1 MGERRCRCIT
11 MKGAT
16 ISQIASFGDEVEAK
30 KLYHDGP
37 PTRKESMLD
46 RLPFLIGLRYV
57 RAKRRNHFIS
67 FISLTSMLGLTLGV
81 AVLILVLSV
90 MNGFDRELRERVLG
104 MVPHVQIEQA
114 GGMSDWQPLV
124 EEVTEHPHVIGAA
137 PYIQQQGMFSV
148 GGRNHG
154 AMVNGIEPEWESKV
168 SIVDEHMQTGKLD
181 DLSAGSWHIVLGSIL
196 AQNLGVGVGDSV
208 TLLVPE
214 ASITPAGVF
223 PRLKRFTV
231 SGIFSVGADLDANLA
246 YANISD
252 MQTLARMGDDIGGLR
267 LELDDL
273 FLSGS
278 VTREVVDSLGQ
289 GYRGYD
295 WTYTRGNLFQAI
307 QMEKRMIALLLTVIV
322 AVAAFNIVSTLVM
335 VVTDK
340 RADIAILRTI
350 GATPRSIMGI
360 FIVQG
365 LAIGVIGI
373 LIGVVLGI
381 LLALT
386 VSDIIL
392 FVENVFG
399 IHFLDAGVYFVSE
412 LPSQLIWSDVSQ
424 IVTAAFVLTF
434 LSTLYPAWRAARV
447 QPAEVLRYE

>member
-1 MGERRCRCIT
+1 
-11 MKGAT
+11 
-16 ISQIASFGDEVEAK
+16 
-30 KLYHDGP
+30 
-37 PTRKESMLD
+37 MLD
-46 RLPFLIGLRYV
+46 RLPFLVGLRYV

-67 FISLTSMLGLTLGV
+67 FISLTSMLGLMLGV

-90 MNGFDRELRERVLG
+90 MNGFDHELRTRILG
-104 MVPHVQIEQA
+104 MVPHTKIESTE
-114 GGMSDWQPLV
+114 GLV
-124 EEVTEHPHVIGAA
+124 EWEALADRLTQRERVIGAA
-137 PYIQQQGMFSV
+137 PYVEQQGMFSA
-148 GGRNHG
+148 GGRNQG
-154 AMVNGIEPEWESKV
+154 AMVNGIDPDWEDQV
-168 SIVDEHMQTGKLD
+168 SIIGQHMRQGSLN
-181 DLSAGSWHIVLGSIL
+181 DLVPGEWNVVLGSML
-196 AQNLGVGVGDSV
+196 ARQLGVGVGDYV

-252 MQTLARMGDDIGGLR
+252 MQTLARLGDAVGGLR

-273 FLSGS
+273 FIAGS
-278 VTREVVDSLGQ
+278 ETQDIVNELGP
-289 GYRGYD
+289 GYRGTD
-295 WTYTRGNLFQAI
+295 WTFSHGNLFQAI
-307 QMEKRMIALLLTVIV
+307 QMEKRMIALLLTVII

-365 LAIGVIGI
+365 LAIGLIGI
-373 LIGVVLGI
+373 AIGVAVGI

-386 VSDIIL
+386 VSDLISW
-392 FVENVFG
+392 FEATFG
-399 IHFLDAGVYFVSE
+399 IQFLDAGVYFISD
-412 LPSQLIWSDVSQ
+412 LPSQLQWDDVRD
-424 IVTAAFVLTF
+424 IVLAAFGLTF

-447 QPAEVLRYE
+447 QPADVLRYE

>member
-1 MGERRCRCIT
+1 
-11 MKGAT
+11 
-16 ISQIASFGDEVEAK
+16 
-30 KLYHDGP
+30 
-37 PTRKESMLD
+37 MLD
-46 RLPFLIGLRYV
+46 RLPLLIGLRYV

-90 MNGFDRELRERVLG
+90 MNGFDRELRTRILG
-104 MVPHVQIEQA
+104 MVPHTQIEKPS
-114 GGMSDWQPLV
+114 GMTDWQSLA
-124 EEVTEHPHVIGAA
+124 ERLTQREHVIGAA
-137 PYIQQQGMFSV
+137 PYIEQQGMFSV

-154 AMVNGIEPEWESKV
+154 AMVNGIEPDWERRV
-168 SIVDEHMQTGKLD
+168 SIIDEHMSRGSLD
-181 DLSAGSWHIVLGSIL
+181 DLVPGEWNVVLGSIL
-196 AQNLGVGVGDSV
+196 ARQLGVGVGDSV

-246 YANISD
+246 YANIED
-252 MQTLARMGDDIGGLR
+252 MQTLARMGNDVGGLR

-273 FLSGS
+273 FKAGS
-278 VTREVVDSLGQ
+278 VTRSIIDDLGP
-289 GYRGYD
+289 GYRGLD

-307 QMEKRMIALLLTVIV
+307 QMEKRMIALLLTVII

-340 RADIAILRTI
+340 HADIAILRTI

-360 FIVQG
+360 FMVQG

-373 LIGVVLGI
+373 LIGVGLGI

-386 VSDIIL
+386 VSDIIA
-392 FVENVFG
+392 FVESTFG
-399 IHFLDAGVYFVSE
+399 IHFLDAGVYFISE
-412 LPSQLIWSDVSQ
+412 LPSQLLWSDVGK
-424 IVTAAFVLTF
+424 IILAAFGLTF

>member
-1 MGERRCRCIT
+1 M
-11 MKGAT
+11 
-16 ISQIASFGDEVEAK
+16 F
-30 KLYHDGP
+30 
-37 PTRKESMLD
+37 D

-67 FISLTSMLGLTLGV
+67 FISLTSMLGLMLGV

-90 MNGFDRELRERVLG
+90 MNGFDHELRTRVLG
-104 MVPHVQIEQA
+104 MVPHAKIEA
-114 GGMSDWQPLV
+114 PGGLTDWQPLA
-124 EEVTEHPHVIGAA
+124 ERLMERERVIGAA
-137 PYIQQQGMFSV
+137 PYVEQQGMFSV
-148 GGRNHG
+148 GGRNEG
-154 AMVNGIEPEWESKV
+154 AMVNGIEPEWESRV
-168 SIVDEHMQTGKLD
+168 SIIDENMRHGSLD
-181 DLSAGSWHIVLGSIL
+181 DLTPGEWNIVLGSIL
-196 AQNLGVGVGDSV
+196 ARRLGVGVGDRV

-231 SGIFSVGADLDANLA
+231 SGIFSVGADLDASLA
-246 YANISD
+246 YAHIDD
-252 MQTLARMGDDIGGLR
+252 MQTLARLGDAVGGLR

-273 FLSGS
+273 FAAGS
-278 VTREVVDSLGQ
+278 ETRAIIDELGS
-289 GYRGYD
+289 GYRGLD
-295 WTYTRGNLFQAI
+295 WTYSHGNLFQAI
-307 QMEKRMIALLLTVIV
+307 QMEKRMIALLLTVII

-373 LIGVVLGI
+373 LVGVILGVLM
-381 LLALT
+381 AWT
-386 VSDIIL
+386 VSDLIAW
-392 FVENVFG
+392 VEGAFG
-399 IHFLDAGVYFVSE
+399 IHFLDAGVYFISN
-412 LPSQLIWSDVSQ
+412 LPSRLIWSDVAN
-424 IVTAAFVLTF
+424 IVSAAFVLTF

>member
-1 MGERRCRCIT
+1 
-11 MKGAT
+11 
-16 ISQIASFGDEVEAK
+16 
-30 KLYHDGP
+30 
-37 PTRKESMLD
+37 MLD

-67 FISLTSMLGLTLGV
+67 FISLTSMLGLMLGV

-90 MNGFDRELRERVLG
+90 MNGFDHELRTRILG
-104 MVPHVQIEQA
+104 MVPHAKIESRT
-114 GGMSDWQPLV
+114 GMV
-124 EEVTEHPHVIGAA
+124 EWEALAERLMQRERVIGAA
-137 PYIQQQGMFSV
+137 PYVEQQGMFSV
-148 GGRNHG
+148 GGNNQG
-154 AMVNGIEPEWESKV
+154 AMVNGIHPDWEDRV
-168 SIVDEHMQTGKLD
+168 SIIGEHMREGSLA
-181 DLSAGSWHIVLGSIL
+181 DLAPGEWNIVLGSIL
-196 AQNLGVGVGDSV
+196 ARRLGVGVGDRV

-231 SGIFSVGADLDANLA
+231 SGIFSVGAELDAGLA
-246 YANISD
+246 YAHIED
-252 MQTLARMGDDIGGLR
+252 MQTLARLGDAVGGLR

-273 FLSGS
+273 FAASA
-278 VTREVVDSLGQ
+278 VTRSIVNDLGV

-295 WTYTRGNLFQAI
+295 WTYSHGNLFQAI
-307 QMEKRMIALLLTVIV
+307 QMEKRMIALLLTVII

-340 RADIAILRTI
+340 HADIAILRTI

-360 FIVQG
+360 FVVQG

-373 LIGVVLGI
+373 LVGVGLGV

-386 VSDIIL
+386 IADLIGW
-392 FVENVFG
+392 VESAFG
-399 IHFLDAGVYFVSE
+399 IQFLDAGVYFISD
-412 LPSQLIWSDVSQ
+412 LPSRLHWEDVGN
-424 IVTAAFVLTF
+424 IVVAALGLTF

>member
-1 MGERRCRCIT
+1 
-11 MKGAT
+11 
-16 ISQIASFGDEVEAK
+16 
-30 KLYHDGP
+30 
-37 PTRKESMLD
+37 MLD
-46 RLPFLIGLRYV
+46 RLPFLVGLRYV

-67 FISLTSMLGLTLGV
+67 FISLTSMLGLMLGV

-90 MNGFDRELRERVLG
+90 MNGFDHELRTRILG
-104 MVPHVQIEQA
+104 MVPHTKIESREGMVEWQA
-114 GGMSDWQPLV
+114 LA
-124 EEVTEHPHVIGAA
+124 EELMQRERVIGAA
-137 PYIQQQGMFSV
+137 PFVEQQGMFSAS
-148 GGRNHG
+148 GRNQG
-154 AMVNGIEPEWESKV
+154 AMVNGINPDWEDRV
-168 SIVDEHMQTGKLD
+168 SIIGRHMRQGELA
-181 DLSAGSWHIVLGSIL
+181 DLVPGEWNVVLGSML
-196 AQNLGVGVGDSV
+196 ARSLGVGVGDRV

-246 YANISD
+246 YANIED
-252 MQTLARMGDDIGGLR
+252 MQTLARMGDTVGGLR

-273 FLSGS
+273 FVAGSETQAILNELGPGYSGS
-278 VTREVVDSLGQ
+278 
-289 GYRGYD
+289 D
-295 WTYTRGNLFQAI
+295 WTFSHGNLFQAI
-307 QMEKRMIALLLTVIV
+307 QMEKRMIALLLTVII

-365 LAIGVIGI
+365 MAIGFIGIAIGV
-373 LIGVVLGI
+373 GVGV

-386 VSDIIL
+386 IADLIGW
-392 FVENVFG
+392 VESVLG
-399 IHFLDAGVYFVSE
+399 IQFLDAGVYFISN
-412 LPSQLIWSDVSQ
+412 LPSRLHWDDVTR
-424 IVTAAFVLTF
+424 IVLAAFGLTF

-447 QPAEVLRYE
+447 QPADVLRYE

>member
-1 MGERRCRCIT
+1 
-11 MKGAT
+11 
-16 ISQIASFGDEVEAK
+16 
-30 KLYHDGP
+30 
-37 PTRKESMLD
+37 MLD

-67 FISLTSMLGLTLGV
+67 FISLTSMLGLMLGV

-90 MNGFDRELRERVLG
+90 MNGFDHELRTRILG
-104 MVPHVQIEQA
+104 MVPHAKIESRT
-114 GGMSDWQPLV
+114 GLV
-124 EEVTEHPHVIGAA
+124 EWESLAARLMERERVIGAA
-137 PYIQQQGMFSV
+137 PYVEQQGMFSV
-148 GGRNHG
+148 GGRNEG
-154 AMVNGIEPEWESKV
+154 AMVNGIHPEWEDRV
-168 SIVDEHMQTGKLD
+168 SIIGRHMQQGRLD
-181 DLSAGSWHIVLGSIL
+181 DLQPGEWNIVLGSIL
-196 AQNLGVGVGDSV
+196 ARRLGVGVGDTV

-231 SGIFSVGADLDANLA
+231 SGVFSVGADLDAALA
-246 YANISD
+246 YANIED
-252 MQTLARMGDDIGGLR
+252 MQTLARLGDAVGGLR

-273 FLSGS
+273 FLAAAE
-278 VTREVVDSLGQ
+278 TRSIINELGP
-289 GYRGYD
+289 GYRGID
-295 WTYTRGNLFQAI
+295 WTFSHGNLFQAI
-307 QMEKRMIALLLTVIV
+307 QMEKRMIALLLTVII

-340 RADIAILRTI
+340 HADIAILRTI

-373 LIGVVLGI
+373 LVGVALGV

-386 VSDIIL
+386 ISDIIDG
-392 FVENVFG
+392 VESLFG
-399 IHFLDAGVYFVSE
+399 IQFLDAGVYFISN
-412 LPSQLIWSDVSQ
+412 LPSRLDWTDVRD
-424 IVTAAFVLTF
+424 IVAAALGLTF
-434 LSTLYPAWRAARV
+434 LSTLYPAWRAAKV

>member
-1 MGERRCRCIT
+1 
-11 MKGAT
+11 
-16 ISQIASFGDEVEAK
+16 
-30 KLYHDGP
+30 
-37 PTRKESMLD
+37 MLD

-67 FISLTSMLGLTLGV
+67 FISLTSMLGLMLGV

-90 MNGFDRELRERVLG
+90 MNGFDYELRTRILG
-104 MVPHVQIEQA
+104 MVPHTKVESRT
-114 GGMSDWQPLV
+114 GMV
-124 EEVTEHPHVIGAA
+124 EWEGLAERLMERERVIGAA
-137 PYIQQQGMFSV
+137 PYVEQQGMFSV
-148 GGRNHG
+148 GGRNEG
-154 AMVNGIEPEWESKV
+154 AMVNGIHPEWEDRV
-168 SIVDEHMQTGKLD
+168 SIIGRHMQQGSLE
-181 DLSAGSWHIVLGSIL
+181 DLVPGEWNIVLGSIL
-196 AQNLGVGVGDSV
+196 ARRLGVGVGDSV

-231 SGIFSVGADLDANLA
+231 SGVFSVGADLDAGLA
-246 YANISD
+246 YANIQD
-252 MQTLARMGDDIGGLR
+252 MQTLARLGDAVGGLR

-273 FLSGS
+273 FAAASE
-278 VTREVVDSLGQ
+278 TRAIVNELGP
-289 GYRGYD
+289 GYRGID
-295 WTYTRGNLFQAI
+295 WTFSHGNLFQAI
-307 QMEKRMIALLLTVIV
+307 QMEKRMIALLLTVII

-340 RADIAILRTI
+340 HADIAILRTI

-373 LIGVVLGI
+373 LVGVVAGV

-386 VSDIIL
+386 ISDIIDW
-392 FVENVFG
+392 VESVFG
-399 IHFLDAGVYFVSE
+399 IQFLDAGVYFISN
-412 LPSQLIWSDVSQ
+412 LPSRLDWTDVRD
-424 IVTAAFVLTF
+424 IVAAALGLTF